1 MAGNL
6 NSVLIDGNLTRDP
19 ELKTTTRGS
28 RVCNFG
34 LASNRYYEQDDEK
47 VKEVSFFEVES
58 WSRLADACS
67 NHLKKGRGVRVVG
80 RLKQDRWADQEGNNR
95 SRVKVVAEHII
106 FKPRITK
113 TVETGEEE
121 DVIEDGESYDIAEAD
136 KKEAALL

>member
-47 VKEVSFFEVES
+47 VKEVSFF
-58 WSRLADACS
+58 
-67 NHLKKGRGVRVVG
+67 
-80 RLKQDRWADQEGNNR
+80 
-95 SRVKVVAEHII
+95 
-106 FKPRITK
+106 
-113 TVETGEEE
+113 
-121 DVIEDGESYDIAEAD
+121 
-136 KKEAALL
+136 

>member
-1 MAGNL
+1 MKWRAGH
-6 NSVLIDGNLTRDP
+6 V
-19 ELKTTTRGS
+19 
-28 RVCNFG
+28 
-34 LASNRYYEQDDEK
+34 
-47 VKEVSFFEVES
+47 
-58 WSRLADACS
+58 LADACS